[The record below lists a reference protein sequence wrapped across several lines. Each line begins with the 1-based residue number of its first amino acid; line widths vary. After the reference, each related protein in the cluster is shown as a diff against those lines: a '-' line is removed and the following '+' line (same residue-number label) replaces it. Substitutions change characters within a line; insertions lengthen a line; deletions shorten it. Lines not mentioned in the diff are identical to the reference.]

1 MRSDA
6 AAPGGFLAGSGF
18 NLLTVFNLSQKAGH
32 VGAWVYCL
40 DTTEFWWSD
49 EVYEMF
55 GLPSSFPVNRELF
68 FGAVHPEDRAT
79 VEAMFEKAL
88 EGEPYHI
95 THRIVVNG
103 EVLWVSE
110 RAQLYYDQQ
119 RQTELVVGMVLDVNK
134 DMSHKLEIER
144 QNNELTAIKEYF
156 AQTSACTGILDIVKA
171 AQANI
176 AKIVRHVSI
185 SMVVTGDDDRMNFFM
200 TQKDAV
206 KYFGVKPQNRP
217 RYLGFEAMRAQTEL
231 FVPVSTHA
239 DPHLRIS
246 LIASGVKSLTSFPI
260 IYDGRAF
267 AALTIASAEE
277 TPLAQSEKSF
287 CQTMCGYL
295 SFQLKNATLGQKV
308 QTESTHRQLAEDD
321 INTIFQESL
330 DFISI
335 VDENGYFKRINPVF
349 AKKLGFGKKYLATTP
364 VYDIACPEDRERTRK
379 AVMDTVKS
387 GYVRGFRNSLVCSD
401 GSLLSVEWN
410 AKYVPLRGYTI
421 VISRDITKQLEY
433 EKINYELTKSVE
445 IEQLKIEFFANL
457 SHEFK
462 TPLNIILSSLQMVEL
477 QCSAKNV
484 PQTAKYIHYIEQNS
498 MRLLRLANNLID
510 CSKMDSDFMGTL
522 LQEGNIVQAVKS
534 ITQSCA
540 AYAAAKQLTITFET
554 GLAQCVLY
562 FDHNLLDR
570 IMLNLL
576 SNSIKHTASGGSIYV
591 TLSEDDN
598 FIKVD
603 VRDNGAGIPP
613 EMLPVIFDRFR
624 VVANSFR
631 RNGDGSGL
639 GLAIVKALVEL
650 HHGTVSV
657 HSKEGSGSAFA
668 FTIAKN
674 LAPDPAQPLSGGQGA
689 LFLYDEDVRKNH
701 VCMEMS

>member
-1 MRSDA
+1 M
-6 AAPGGFLAGSGF
+6 
-18 NLLTVFNLSQKAGH
+18 
-32 VGAWVYCL
+32 
-40 DTTEFWWSD
+40 
-49 EVYEMF
+49 
-55 GLPSSFPVNRELF
+55 
-68 FGAVHPEDRAT
+68 
-79 VEAMFEKAL
+79 
-88 EGEPYHI
+88 
-95 THRIVVNG
+95 
-103 EVLWVSE
+103 
-110 RAQLYYDQQ
+110 
-119 RQTELVVGMVLDVNK
+119 
-134 DMSHKLEIER
+134 
-144 QNNELTAIKEYF
+144 
-156 AQTSACTGILDIVKA
+156 
-171 AQANI
+171 
-176 AKIVRHVSI
+176 
-185 SMVVTGDDDRMNFFM
+185 
-200 TQKDAV
+200 
-206 KYFGVKPQNRP
+206 
-217 RYLGFEAMRAQTEL
+217 
-231 FVPVSTHA
+231 
-239 DPHLRIS
+239 
-246 LIASGVKSLTSFPI
+246 
-260 IYDGRAF
+260 
-267 AALTIASAEE
+267 
-277 TPLAQSEKSF
+277 
-287 CQTMCGYL
+287 
-295 SFQLKNATLGQKV
+295 
-308 QTESTHRQLAEDD
+308 
-321 INTIFQESL
+321 
-330 DFISI
+330 
-335 VDENGYFKRINPVF
+335 DENGYFKRINPVF

-379 AVMDTVKS
+379 AVMDTVKN

-554 GLAQCVLY
+554 GLAQRVLY